1 MTDTISMNPARSA
14 AGRAADE
21 AVSILI
27 GAGLTFGLFTGLA
40 HFEFSGAGSAAPE
53 IEDLRIVTAPPEPPP
68 PVEEHLQRV
77 DVATPLTGI
86 EIAASDSTLKIAVIP
101 PDLSKLF
108 PTTEMP
114 PKATIMV
121 SQLYT
126 DFRPRANFSGDFDR
140 IFKAS
145 EVDQV
150 PAAIVKTIARVPSA
164 VRNDAFELKV
174 TLEMV
179 IDTDGYVTTIS
190 VLTPSGNA
198 KFDSIVARCVK
209 QEWAFSPAIRKGK
222 RVRCLVQQLVWYQWS
237 GGSPFTL

>member
-1 MTDTISMNPARSA
+1 MADAMSIYPARGA

-21 AVSILI
+21 TLSILI
-27 GAGLTFGLFTGLA
+27 GAGLTFGLFAGLA
-40 HFEFSGAGSAAPE
+40 HFEFSGAIAPPAE
-53 IEDLRIVTAPPEPPP
+53 IEDLRIVAAPPEPPP

-86 EIAASDSTLKIAVIP
+86 EISAQDSPVKIAVIP

-108 PTTEMP
+108 PTTEIP

-121 SQLYT
+121 SQLLT
-126 DFRPRANFSGDFDR
+126 DFRPRSNVSSDFDR

-150 PAAIVKTIARVPSA
+150 PAAILKTIAKVPSY

-174 TLEMV
+174 TLEAV
-179 IDTDGYVTTIS
+179 IDTDGFVTTIS
-190 VLTPSGNA
+190 VLRSSGNA

-209 QEWAFSPAIRKGK
+209 QEWEFSPAIRKGK
-222 RVRCLVQQLVWYQWS
+222 KVRCLVQQLVWYQWS
-237 GGSPFTL
+237 AGSPFTL

>member
-1 MTDTISMNPARSA
+1 MADAMSMHPARGA

-21 AVSILI
+21 ALSILI
-27 GAGLTFGLFTGLA
+27 GAGLTFGLFAGLA
-40 HFEFSGAGSAAPE
+40 HFEFSGASAPAPE
-53 IEDLRIVTAPPEPPP
+53 IEDLRIVAAPPEPPP
-68 PVEEHLQRV
+68 PVEEHVQRV

-86 EIAASDSTLKIAVIP
+86 EIAASESTVKIAVIP

-108 PTTEMP
+108 PSTEIP

-126 DFRPRANFSGDFDR
+126 DLRPRASVSSDFDR

-150 PAAIVKTIARVPSA
+150 PAAILKTIARVPNN

-190 VLTPSGNA
+190 VLKPSGNA

-222 RVRCLVQQLVWYQWS
+222 KVRCLVQQLVWYQWS